1 MYMHNMDYNKTK
13 IEKDKIMNTYLS
25 WLEIKPLNDG
35 TQGFRF
41 DILGVKGLTRKRQ
54 YKSRGFKFKTGSC
67 MKALHLGKRSIYFER
82 KSNKKTERK
91 FFNFAGNRLRVI

>member
-1 MYMHNMDYNKTK
+1 MDYNKTK

-54 YKSRGFKFKTGSC
+54 Y
-67 MKALHLGKRSIYFER
+67 
-82 KSNKKTERK
+82 
-91 FFNFAGNRLRVI
+91 

>member
-1 MYMHNMDYNKTK
+1 MDYNKTK
-13 IEKDKIMNTYLS
+13 IEKDKIMNTYFK
-25 WLEIKPLNDG
+25 WVEIKTLNDG

>member
-1 MYMHNMDYNKTK
+1 
-13 IEKDKIMNTYLS
+13 MNTYFKLV
-25 WLEIKPLNDG
+25 EIKPLNDG

-54 YKSRGFKFKTGSC
+54 YKSRGFKLKTGSC
-67 MKALHLGKRSIYFER
+67 MKALHLGKRSIYIER

-91 FFNFAGNRLRVI
+91 FCHFAGNRLRVI